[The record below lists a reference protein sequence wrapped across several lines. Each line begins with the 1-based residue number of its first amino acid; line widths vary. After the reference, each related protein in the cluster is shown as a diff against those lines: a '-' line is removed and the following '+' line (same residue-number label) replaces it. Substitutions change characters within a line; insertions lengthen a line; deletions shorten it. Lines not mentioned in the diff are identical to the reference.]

1 MKPTEGAPL
10 CGGGSGGAARRFL
23 NLIHRNNCSNPA
35 LARVTARFD
44 FPEGV
49 PIGVLS
55 EALKLPF
62 PVAVEVLRRATR

>member
-1 MKPTEGAPL
+1 MSDRRARARTRLPGALDAPQD
-10 CGGGSGGAARRFL
+10 
-23 NLIHRNNCSNPA
+23 LIHRNKVPNPA

-49 PIGVLS
+49 PAGVLF

-62 PVAVEVLRRATR
+62 PLAVEVLRRAAR